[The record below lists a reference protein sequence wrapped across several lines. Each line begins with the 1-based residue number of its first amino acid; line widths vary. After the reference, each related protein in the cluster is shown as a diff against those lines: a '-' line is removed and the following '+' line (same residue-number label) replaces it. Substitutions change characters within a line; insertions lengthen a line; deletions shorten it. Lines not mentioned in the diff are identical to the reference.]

1 MALVT
6 RFVAAVL
13 AAAALP
19 FGAAT
24 AEPVAIVDALD
35 REIVIPAPPQR
46 IVTVFS
52 SNTELIAAL
61 SLSDR
66 IVGIDAMTRYPPE
79 IVNKPHVGGRLGFSV
94 DTVVAQRPD
103 LVIVTPAR
111 QAANQ
116 LVEPMRRLGI
126 PVIVLMSRTMSEVI
140 SNLRLL
146 GTATGQSEKGED
158 VARTMEARIAAVQQ
172 KNAGRNRPRVVMI
185 TGQLGNGLM
194 LVARPNTYTG
204 DAMRIAGAD
213 FALPTLR
220 TLAQVSPEAILASA
234 PDVVLFAGRQEDF
247 DDLLTRPGWRDLPA
261 VRAGRTW
268 IVPRAE
274 WLIPGPRTVDGI
286 ERLAERLRQPE
297 GS

>member
-6 RFVAAVL
+6 RIVAAAL
-13 AAAALP
+13 AAATLT
-19 FGAAT
+19 FGGAS
-24 AEPVAIVDALD
+24 AEPVSIVDALG
-35 REIVIPAPPQR
+35 REVVVPAPPKR

-52 SNTELIAAL
+52 SNTELVAAL
-61 SLSDR
+61 GLSDR

-79 IVNKPHVGGRLGFSV
+79 IVAKPHVGGRLGFSV

-116 LVEPMRRLGI
+116 LVEPMRRIGI
-126 PVIVLMSRTMSEVI
+126 PVIVLTSRTMAEVI
-140 SNLRLL
+140 GNVRLI
-146 GTATGQSEKGED
+146 GKATSQSENGEA
-158 VARTMEARIAAVQQ
+158 VAQAMEARIAAVEK
-172 KNAGRNRPRVVMI
+172 KNAGRTRPRVVMI

-268 IVPRAE
+268 IVPRGE

>member
-6 RFVAAVL
+6 RIVAAAL
-13 AAAALP
+13 AAATLT
-19 FGAAT
+19 FGGASAD
-24 AEPVAIVDALD
+24 PVSIVDALG
-35 REIVIPAPPQR
+35 REVVVPAPPKR

-52 SNTELIAAL
+52 SNTELVAAL
-61 SLSDR
+61 GLTDR

-79 IVNKPHVGGRLGFSV
+79 IVSKPHVGGRLGFSV

-126 PVIVLMSRTMSEVI
+126 PVVVLMSRTMTEVV
-140 SNLRLL
+140 SNVRLL
-146 GTATGQSEKGED
+146 GNATSQSENGEA
-158 VARTMEARIAAVQQ
+158 VARAMEARIGAVQE
-172 KNAGRNRPRVVMI
+172 KNAGRTRPRVVMI

-268 IVPRAE
+268 IVSRSE

-286 ERLAERLRQPE
+286 EHLAERLRQPE

>member
-6 RFVAAVL
+6 RVVAAAL
-13 AAAALP
+13 AAATLT
-19 FGAAT
+19 FGGAS
-24 AEPVAIVDALD
+24 AEPVSIVDALG
-35 REIVIPAPPQR
+35 REVVVPAPPKR

-52 SNTELIAAL
+52 SNTELVAAL
-61 SLSDR
+61 GLSDR

-79 IVNKPHVGGRLGFSV
+79 IVAKPHVGGRLGFSV

-116 LVEPMRRLGI
+116 LVEPMRRIGI
-126 PVIVLMSRTMSEVI
+126 PVIVLTSRTMAEVI
-140 SNLRLL
+140 GNVRLI
-146 GTATGQSEKGED
+146 GKATSQSENGEA
-158 VARTMEARIAAVQQ
+158 VAQAMEARIAAVEK
-172 KNAGRNRPRVVMI
+172 KNAGRTRPRVVMI
-185 TGQLGNGLM
+185 TGRLGNGLM

-213 FALPTLR
+213 FALLTLR

-268 IVPRAE
+268 IVPRGE